1 MQQKDKIQ
9 VDLIHLF
16 KILFFYLDF
25 NFIQFFIILLALIQN
40 LFTAWD
46 DIPLCL
52 KEIQSLLINCFA
64 NT

>member
-40 LFTAWD
+40 LFIAWD
-46 DIPLCL
+46 DILLCL